1 MLLFARGSE
10 SGELNDEEL
19 REGLFKSFEYLGAR
33 KKVLAIPPDF
43 TRVHSKAGDLTRM
56 AYEYYRTK
64 LTDILPALGTHL
76 PMTSKDIYNMY
87 GDIPD
92 NLFRIHDWR
101 KDVVRIGRVP
111 SEFIREVSGN
121 RVTYAWPVTVNKLVI
136 KGRFDLILSIG
147 QIVPHEVTGMA
158 NYNKNILVGT
168 GGADSI
174 NKSHFLGAVYGME
187 RLMGRADNPVR
198 QVLNYAAE
206 KFMGNLPVI
215 YVLTVIGRGEGNKL
229 KVKGLYIG
237 DDKEC
242 FNKAAGL
249 SVKLNISLLEK
260 PIKKAVVYLDP
271 QEYKSTWLGNKSI
284 YRTRMALADD
294 AELIILAPGIKEFGE
309 DREIDR
315 LIRKYGYVNTPQ
327 ILDLVRQNKDLKDNL
342 SAAAHLIHG
351 SSEGR
356 FRIVYC
362 TQHLSR
368 GEIES
373 VNFAYASLPDMMK
386 KYKVEQL
393 KDGYNAVDGEEIFY
407 VSNPGLGLW
416 AGKEKF
422 NGEQ

>member
-1 MLLFARGSE
+1 MLLFARGSV

-19 REGLFKSFEYLGAR
+19 REGIYKSFEHLGAR

-76 PMTSKDIYNMY
+76 PMTGNDIYNMY

-92 NLFRIHDWR
+92 DLFRVHNWR
-101 KDVVRIGRVP
+101 SDVVRIGEVP
-111 SEFIREVSGN
+111 SEFIREVSGD
-121 RVTYAWPVTVNKLVI
+121 RVTYAWPVTVNKLLV

-147 QIVPHEVTGMA
+147 QVVPHEVTGMA

-187 RLMGRADNPVR
+187 RLMGRAENPVR
-198 QVLNYAAE
+198 HVLNYAAE

-215 YVLTVIGRGEGNKL
+215 YVLTVIGRGEDNKL

-242 FNKAAGL
+242 FHKAAGL
-249 SVKLNISLLEK
+249 SVKLNISLMEK

-327 ILDLVRQNKDLKDNL
+327 ILEMVRQNEDLRSNL

-362 TQHLSR
+362 TENLSR
-368 GEIES
+368 EEIES
-373 VNFAYASLPDMMK
+373 VNFTYASPVDMMK
-386 KYKVEQL
+386 KYNVDQL
-393 KDGYNAVDGEEIFY
+393 KDGYNTVEGEEIFY
-407 VSNPGLGLW
+407 ISNPGLGLW
-416 AGKEKF
+416 AGKERY
-422 NGEQ
+422 NSEQ